1 MDPVSPA
8 SPPLTPPSDAD
19 LGAAIRRLSHAS
31 VLVVGDGMLDRYIY
45 GDVER
50 LSPEAPV
57 PVLTVH
63 RELALPGGAG
73 NVVRNLGALGCAVAF
88 ISVVGDDQAGADLTG
103 LIGGQPGVE
112 PWLLVQGSRITTLKT
127 RFVAQG
133 QPIQG
138 YQLLRADREDT
149 RPIHPKLV
157 ERLLR
162 IAREA
167 MAATSLTVLS
177 DYRKGALA
185 GDTPALLIA
194 HAAEIGRRV
203 VADVHG
209 PEYGRYAGADV
220 ILAAARD
227 LSRATG
233 LSVEGDD
240 AVAAAAASLRVQH
253 RFGAV
258 LVTRAEDGMT
268 LVDGDG
274 AMHFPVEAAEV
285 FDISG
290 TGDTAMATLAAGL
303 AVGLDLRVATRLANV
318 AAGVVV
324 GKIGTAVARPSD
336 LLAAIAPQSRALCKI
351 VTAEAAADRAER
363 WRRAGARIGF
373 THGGFDPL
381 RPGHVHMLEQAR
393 GACDRLVVA
402 VDSDVCLRN
411 RKGPTRPLQ
420 PELVRAARLATLPR
434 VDLVVVQDDDSAA
447 ALLRALRPDLLV
459 KGADPNGTIGEDAVL
474 LEEWGGQVML
484 AELLP
489 EGVAGH

>member
-1 MDPVSPA
+1 MDPVSPR
-8 SPPLTPPSDAD
+8 PPAPEAD
-19 LGAAIRRLSHAS
+19 LVAAVGRLSRAS
-31 VLVVGDGMLDRYIY
+31 VLVVGDAMLDRYVY

-57 PVLTVH
+57 PVLNVQ

-73 NVVRNLGALGCAVAF
+73 NVVRNLGALGSAVAF
-88 ISVVGDDQAGADLTG
+88 VSVVGDDQAGSDLTG

-149 RPIHPKLV
+149 RPIHPKMV

-162 IAREA
+162 IARDA
-167 MAATSLTVLS
+167 MAATSVTVLS
-177 DYRKGALA
+177 DYRKGCLA
-185 GDTPALLIA
+185 GDTPAALIA
-194 HAAEIGRRV
+194 AAAELGRRI

-209 PEYGRYAGADV
+209 PDYSRYTGADV
-220 ILAAARD
+220 IVAAARD
-227 LSRATG
+227 LARATSR
-233 LSVEGDD
+233 SVAGDA
-240 AVAAAAASLRVQH
+240 AVAEAAALLRDRH

-268 LVDGDG
+268 LVDAEG
-274 AMHFPVEAAEV
+274 ALHFPVQAADV

-290 TGDTAMATLAAGL
+290 TGDTAVATLAAGL
-303 AVGLDLRVATRLANV
+303 AAGLAPRLAARLANI

-324 GKIGTAVARPSD
+324 GKIGTAVARPGD
-336 LLAAIAPQSRALCKI
+336 LLAAIAPQGQALRKI
-351 VTAEAAADRAER
+351 VAADAAAELAGR
-363 WRRAGARIGF
+363 WRRSGWRIGF
-373 THGGFDPL
+373 TQGGFDPL

-402 VDSDVCLRN
+402 VENDAALRQ
-411 RKGPTRPLQ
+411 RKGPPHPSQ
-420 PELVRAARLATLPR
+420 PELVRAARLATLPC
-434 VDLVVVQDDDSAA
+434 VDLVVVQDEDSMA
-447 ALLRALRPDLLV
+447 ALLRAIRPDLLV
-459 KGADPNGTIGEDAVL
+459 NGADRGPPRDEHAEL

-489 EGVAGH
+489 EGRAAH